1 MEDVEA
7 VEPMAGEIIWVS
19 RDLVEQNPFAPQV
32 NKESMVA
39 DLAKIGTV
47 KHWIEKFGRMFG
59 HDASITDNVAR
70 LVTEG
75 VKKWDEED
83 PSTEELNN
91 LAPGATPATWWIYL
105 NSDNNKDKELY
116 AKLAECAEDFR
127 PFVWNEETT
136 HVWAVAF
143 LQAVKDEMTEEQGKW
158 LHQQQQA
165 YDAYAAGAGPVAG

>member
-7 VEPMAGEIIWVS
+7 VEPMAGEIVWVS
-19 RDLVEQNPFAPQV
+19 RDLVQQNPFAPLV
-32 NKESMVA
+32 TKESMMA

-83 PSTEELNN
+83 PSMEELNN
-91 LAPGATPATWWIYL
+91 MAPGATPATWWIYL
-105 NSDNNKDKELY
+105 NADNNKDKELY
-116 AKLAECAEDFR
+116 AKLAICAQDFH
-127 PFVWNEETT
+127 PFVSNEETT
-136 HVWAVAF
+136 RRQAAAF
-143 LQAVKDEMTEEQGKW
+143 LKTVKNEMIVESVLWTHE
-158 LHQQQQA
+158 QQQA
-165 YDAYAAGAGPVAG
+165 YGDYAGGAGPIAG

>member
-1 MEDVEA
+1 
-7 VEPMAGEIIWVS
+7 MAGEIVRVH
-19 RDLVEQNPFAPQV
+19 RDLVRQNPFAPQCT
-32 NKESMVA
+32 KETMMA
-39 DLAKIGTV
+39 DLTKIGTV
-47 KHWIEKFGRMFG
+47 KQWTEKFGRMFG

-70 LVTEG
+70 LLTEG
-75 VKKWDEED
+75 VNKWDEED
-83 PSTEELNN
+83 PPMEV
-91 LAPGATPATWWIYL
+91 APGATPATWWIYL

-116 AKLAECAEDFR
+116 AKLAKCAEDFR

-143 LQAVKDEMTEEQGKW
+143 LQAIKKEVTKEQGKW